1 MAYTDDWENLMNGVF
16 GPGGKLRFDTQKT
29 PPEKP
34 GLPDMNAALIE
45 QQKKLDE
52 MLKKQ
57 NAELRRDTTQEALAQ
72 SRKMLEDMEADG
84 LLAKGTTEAKQ
95 EHLGSFEG
103 LAAEVKKTVLGQDA
117 FVDGVVRAMRR
128 PFVLGTEAPTARNV
142 ILLCGAPGTGRHFT
156 LTETARCMA
165 ARGLLQSDKLAVMD
179 LALYPNS
186 GAEKLFLQDLYA
198 ALHAPGEILAF
209 EHYES
214 CYPGFLK
221 TLADLAVKGS
231 APLSSRYLVNKEGI
245 LVDAGTALAPG
256 AVSRITPCGKYLVFF
271 SQKGREALADK
282 FGAAFVSAL
291 GDVCETSAFAR
302 EALAA
307 LAAQQLNALAA
318 KVKTRLGLTLSAG
331 ADVRDYVAAQ
341 CSPKQ
346 GAAGLSACC
355 DKIFRALSEY
365 CLQTDATLTGTITLT
380 AREDG
385 LDFALNDAGPQKL
398 FDLLPA
404 AYTGAVEEIRKELND
419 LVGLA
424 PVKEYVFGLADNIQ
438 VQQRRAA
445 AGLKTASL
453 SMHMIFTGNP
463 GTGKTTI
470 ARLVAKYLKAIGA
483 LKGGQLVE
491 VSRGDLVGRY
501 TGHTAPLTNSVIQSA
516 LGGVL
521 FIDEAYSLYRGEQD
535 SFGLEA
541 IDTLVKGME
550 DHRDELVVI
559 LAGYTG
565 EMETFLTANSGLASR
580 FPNRIE
586 FPDYTAD
593 ELLDITNVLQR
604 RAAAGLK
611 TASLSMHMIFTG
623 NPGTGKTTIARLVA
637 KYLKAIGALKG
648 GQLVEVSRGDLVGRY
663 TGHTAPLT
671 NSVIQSAL
679 GGVLFIDEA
688 YSLYRGEQDSF
699 GLEAIDTLVKGM
711 EDHRDELVV
720 ILAGYTGEM
729 ETFLTANS
737 GLASR
742 FPNRIEFPDY
752 TADELLDITNVLARG
767 KGYRLAESCTE
778 PLRGYYERRQAEDAR
793 TAGNGRLAR
802 NTLEKAIFNQ
812 SRRLVAE
819 PAAELDVILPSDL
832 ELQ

>member
-34 GLPDMNAALIE
+34 GLPDMNAALLE

-84 LLAKGTTEAKQ
+84 LLAKGTTEVKQ

-142 ILLCGAPGTGRHFT
+142 ILLCGAPGTGRHFA

-221 TLADLAVKGS
+221 TLEDLAVKGS

-245 LVDAGTALAPG
+245 LVDAGTALASG

-346 GAAGLSACC
+346 GVAGLSACC

-365 CLQTDATLTGTITLT
+365 CLQTDAALTGTITLT

-404 AYTGAVEEIRKELND
+404 AYTGAVEEIRRELND

-559 LAGYTG
+559 LAGYTR

-580 FPNRIE
+580 FPN
-586 FPDYTAD
+586 
-593 ELLDITNVLQR
+593 
-604 RAAAGLK
+604 K
-611 TASLSMHMIFTG
+611 
-623 NPGTGKTTIARLVA
+623 
-637 KYLKAIGALKG
+637 
-648 GQLVEVSRGDLVGRY
+648 
-663 TGHTAPLT
+663 
-671 NSVIQSAL
+671 
-679 GGVLFIDEA
+679 
-688 YSLYRGEQDSF
+688 
-699 GLEAIDTLVKGM
+699 
-711 EDHRDELVV
+711 
-720 ILAGYTGEM
+720 
-729 ETFLTANS
+729 
-737 GLASR
+737 
-742 FPNRIEFPDY
+742 IEFPDY

>member
-29 PPEKP
+29 PPEKS
-34 GLPDMNAALIE
+34 GLPDMDAALLE

-84 LLAKGTTEAKQ
+84 LLAKGTTEVRQ

-142 ILLCGAPGTGRHFT
+142 ILLCGAPGTGRHFA

-179 LALYPNS
+179 LALYPDP

-198 ALHAPGEILAF
+198 ALHAPGEILVF

-271 SQKGREALADK
+271 SRKGREALADK

-291 GDVCETSAFAR
+291 GDVCETSVFAR

-365 CLQTDATLTGTITLT
+365 CLQTDAALTGTITLT
-380 AREDG
+380 AREGG

-453 SMHMIFTGNP
+453 SMDMIFT
-463 GTGKTTI
+463 
-470 ARLVAKYLKAIGA
+470 
-483 LKGGQLVE
+483 GGQLVE

-501 TGHTAPLTNSVIQSA
+501 TGHTAPLTNSVILSA

-559 LAGYTG
+559 LAGYT
-565 EMETFLTANSGLASR
+565 R
-580 FPNRIE
+580 
-586 FPDYTAD
+586 
-593 ELLDITNVLQR
+593 
-604 RAAAGLK
+604 
-611 TASLSMHMIFTG
+611 
-623 NPGTGKTTIARLVA
+623 
-637 KYLKAIGALKG
+637 
-648 GQLVEVSRGDLVGRY
+648 
-663 TGHTAPLT
+663 
-671 NSVIQSAL
+671 
-679 GGVLFIDEA
+679 
-688 YSLYRGEQDSF
+688 
-699 GLEAIDTLVKGM
+699 
-711 EDHRDELVV
+711 
-720 ILAGYTGEM
+720 EM

-802 NTLEKAIFNQ
+802 NTLEKAIFHQ

-819 PAAELDVILPSDL
+819 PAAELDVILPGDL
-832 ELQ
+832 EL

>member
-29 PPEKP
+29 PPEKS
-34 GLPDMNAALIE
+34 GLPDMNAALLE

-84 LLAKGTTEAKQ
+84 LLAKGTAEVRQ

-142 ILLCGAPGTGRHFT
+142 ILLWGAPGTGRHFA

-198 ALHAPGEILAF
+198 ALHAPGEILVF

-221 TLADLAVKGS
+221 TLTDLAVKGS

-346 GAAGLSACC
+346 GAAGLTACC

-483 LKGGQLVE
+483 LRGGQLVE

-559 LAGYTG
+559 LAGYT
-565 EMETFLTANSGLASR
+565 R
-580 FPNRIE
+580 
-586 FPDYTAD
+586 
-593 ELLDITNVLQR
+593 
-604 RAAAGLK
+604 
-611 TASLSMHMIFTG
+611 
-623 NPGTGKTTIARLVA
+623 
-637 KYLKAIGALKG
+637 
-648 GQLVEVSRGDLVGRY
+648 
-663 TGHTAPLT
+663 
-671 NSVIQSAL
+671 
-679 GGVLFIDEA
+679 
-688 YSLYRGEQDSF
+688 
-699 GLEAIDTLVKGM
+699 
-711 EDHRDELVV
+711 
-720 ILAGYTGEM
+720 EM

-819 PAAELDVILPSDL
+819 PAAELDLILPSDL
-832 ELQ
+832 EFEE

>member
-29 PPEKP
+29 PPEKS
-34 GLPDMNAALIE
+34 GLPDMNAALLE

-84 LLAKGTTEAKQ
+84 LLAKGTTEVKQ

-142 ILLCGAPGTGRHFT
+142 ILLWGAPGTGRHFA

-179 LALYPNS
+179 LALYPDP

-198 ALHAPGEILAF
+198 ALHAPGEILVF
-209 EHYES
+209 EHYEN

-346 GAAGLSACC
+346 GAAGLTACC

-365 CLQTDATLTGTITLT
+365 CLQTDAALTGTITLT

-501 TGHTAPLTNSVIQSA
+501 TGHTAPLTNSVIESA

-580 FPNRIE
+580 FPN
-586 FPDYTAD
+586 
-593 ELLDITNVLQR
+593 
-604 RAAAGLK
+604 K
-611 TASLSMHMIFTG
+611 
-623 NPGTGKTTIARLVA
+623 
-637 KYLKAIGALKG
+637 
-648 GQLVEVSRGDLVGRY
+648 
-663 TGHTAPLT
+663 
-671 NSVIQSAL
+671 
-679 GGVLFIDEA
+679 
-688 YSLYRGEQDSF
+688 
-699 GLEAIDTLVKGM
+699 
-711 EDHRDELVV
+711 
-720 ILAGYTGEM
+720 
-729 ETFLTANS
+729 
-737 GLASR
+737 
-742 FPNRIEFPDY
+742 IEFPDY